1 MKTIDRTGQL
11 WESGGFR
18 YLVLKR
24 VSSELD
30 PGFAW
35 LALQLHDYPDP
46 RHDELTACLAEEFF
60 VSQSWWER
68 VA

>member
-1 MKTIDRTGQL
+1 MIDRAGQL
-11 WESGGFR
+11 WESGSLR

-24 VSSELD
+24 VSSEMD
-30 PGFAW
+30 PGYAW

-46 RHDELTACLAEEFF
+46 LYDRLTACLAEEFF
-60 VSQSWWER
+60 TKQEWWER

>member
-1 MKTIDRTGQL
+1 MTDRSGQL
-11 WESGGFR
+11 WESGSLR
-18 YLVLKR
+18 YLVIKCVPSKER
-24 VSSELD
+24 

-46 RHDELTACLAEEFF
+46 LHDCLTACLAEEFF
-60 VSQSWWER
+60 THQEWWEQ